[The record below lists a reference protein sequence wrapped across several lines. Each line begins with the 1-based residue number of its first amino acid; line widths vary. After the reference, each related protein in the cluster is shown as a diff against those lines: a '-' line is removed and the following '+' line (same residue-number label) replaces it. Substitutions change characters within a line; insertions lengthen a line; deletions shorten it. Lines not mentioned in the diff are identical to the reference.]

1 MDRYDRGGFM
11 TGKTTWIAAAI
22 GAALWVGSAALAAD
36 DAKVAELEK
45 QLKALQEQ
53 VAAMKSTDTAEL
65 QRQIDVLSKEIES
78 LKLGEVADQG
88 SEGGKYGLGPS
99 ASKVYGIK
107 KGVSVGGY
115 GEALYSNPSSSLE
128 DGTPSGADASVDL
141 LRLVLY
147 FGAKFN
153 DKILFNSE
161 VEYEH
166 VTTGEGDEERG
177 EVTVEFAYL
186 DFLVNPAVNVR
197 SEEHTSELQ
206 SLRH

>member
-1 MDRYDRGGFM
+1 MDRTDRGGFM
-11 TGKTTWIAAAI
+11 TGKTKWIAAAL
-22 GAALWVGSAALAAD
+22 GAALWLGGALAAD

-53 VAAMKSTDTAEL
+53 VAAMKGTDTAEL

-88 SEGGKYGLGPS
+88 TEGGKYGLGPS

-128 DGTPSGADASVDL
+128 DGTPSGADASV
-141 LRLVLY
+141 
-147 FGAKFN
+147 
-153 DKILFNSE
+153 
-161 VEYEH
+161 
-166 VTTGEGDEERG
+166 
-177 EVTVEFAYL
+177 
-186 DFLVNPAVNVR
+186 
-197 SEEHTSELQ
+197 
-206 SLRH
+206 